1 MLDIHTHILPGVDDG
16 SRNAGLSVRMLKCE
30 AEQGVDAV
38 ALTPH
43 FYARRESL
51 NAFLARR
58 AEASGRLEAQLRS
71 ETGMPRRLLGA
82 ETAYFGGMSRVEE
95 LDALCIGGSGFM
107 LIELPFERWDHHV
120 LDELVFLKEER
131 DVTPVVA
138 HVERYMRWQPP
149 KVYESLCG
157 AGILFQ
163 ANASFFL
170 NGWTRALA
178 AHMLDKRL
186 LHFVGSD
193 CHNLKDRAPNLKPAM
208 ELIERK
214 CGKSALKHL
223 ARMERKLLQG

>member
-1 MLDIHTHILPGVDDG
+1 MLDIHTHILPGMDDG
-16 SRNAGLSVRMLKCE
+16 SRNAGLSVRMLKSE

-58 AEASGRLEAQLRS
+58 AEASGRLEAQLQGA
-71 ETGMPRRLLGA
+71 EGMPRRLLGA
-82 ETAYFGGMSRVEE
+82 EVAYFGGMSRVEE
-95 LDALCIGGSGFM
+95 LDALCIGGSEFM

-149 KVYESLCG
+149 KVYDRLCE

-163 ANASFFL
+163 ANASFFM
-170 NGWTRALA
+170 NVWTRGIA
-178 AHMLDKRL
+178 AHMLEKRL

-193 CHNLKDRAPNLKPAM
+193 CHNLKDRTPNLKPAM

-214 CGKSALKHL
+214 CGKRALKHL